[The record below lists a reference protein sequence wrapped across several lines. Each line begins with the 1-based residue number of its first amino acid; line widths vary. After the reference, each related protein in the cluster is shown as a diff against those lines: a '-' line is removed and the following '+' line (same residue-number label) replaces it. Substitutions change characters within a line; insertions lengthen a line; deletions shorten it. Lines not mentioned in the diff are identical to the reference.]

1 MCDSWS
7 HDTTIS
13 DEMRAAV
20 WRELSLLHLRSVQRE
35 STRKFKKKIS
45 IQRQSLTEKAVEK
58 IWRCQQ
64 VKCISTF
71 SENER

>member
-20 WRELSLLHLRSVQRE
+20 WRVPSLLHLRSVQRE
-35 STRKFKKKIS
+35 STENSKTS
-45 IQRQSLTEKAVEK
+45 IQRQFLTEKGCGENLAVPSTCL
-58 IWRCQQ
+58 R
-64 VKCISTF
+64 ISTF